1 MGRRRFGFRRKICF
15 AEANINFASI
25 SSQIHN
31 EIGLSSI
38 KAATIMGITSNAAV
52 EATKRCRRIVRKK
65 RRSSQSKCS
74 YCFIESK
81 IKCQMGVVGEAV
93 PK

>member
-1 MGRRRFGFRRKICF
+1 
-15 AEANINFASI
+15 
-25 SSQIHN
+25 
-31 EIGLSSI
+31 
-38 KAATIMGITSNAAV
+38 MGITSNAAV